1 MFLEINPIA
10 HITRSDGEVRIQ
22 TVSEHCRNTAEYTA
36 ESLQKIGLCNSGY
49 LAGLLHDM
57 GKCTEIFKQYIQNAF
72 NGEKVRRGTVNHTFA
87 AVIFLFEH
95 YHTNKNDEYDKI
107 TCEIL
112 AWVMGSHHGLFDCVS
127 PQHTNGFYHRLKK
140 DKTDIF
146 YEEAQY
152 NFLENCSDLNEI
164 DSLFKISKTE
174 IQNFFDRIYKDLKL
188 NNKYSADV
196 KLRVFTFMQGLAARL
211 ILSALIDGDRRDTAE
226 FMQGKKNEFM
236 YADKNFWINTVDR
249 FEKNYKSMIL
259 DSAENSQINQARR
272 YISDQSMK
280 FANMPSGIYKM
291 TLPTGA
297 GKTLS
302 ALRYSIHHAKK
313 YEKKRIIFVIP
324 LLSILDQ
331 NSKVIKE
338 YIGSDIVLEHH
349 SNVLKSN
356 FSDNELDEY
365 ELLSESW
372 ESPVIITTLVQL
384 LNVLFSGKTN
394 AIRRMN
400 SLTDS
405 VIVID
410 EVQTI
415 PRKTMY
421 MFNSAINFLAD
432 YCKCTVILSSAT
444 QPGFDKLEYP
454 VMLSENSN
462 MIRGDKQL
470 FSVFKRTEII
480 DKTDKYGM
488 SYDELTDFA
497 EEVFEDVQ
505 SLLIICN
512 TKRSAKEL
520 FERLSMLKSD
530 KAVIFHL
537 STSMCMKHR
546 QEALSE
552 INNYLNP
559 GSSKKIICVSTQLVE
574 AGVDFSFE
582 SCIRVKAGLDNIA
595 QAAGRCNRSGE
606 FNKICNVYI
615 ISLKDE
621 NLTYLK
627 DIKASQDAYNE
638 FYEVY
643 QNHINQYENDM
654 LSDSSVDLFYDIL
667 MKKHISKD
675 LYKYPYENCSLFE
688 MLSVNNTYN
697 RKTDTKEQY
706 FINQAFKS
714 AGEIFEVFDNQT
726 TDVIVPYNDEA
737 KEIIAE
743 LCSEK
748 TKFDIGHLK
757 DIIRQAKPYTISLYK
772 YQMKDAYMFISDK
785 DNRFFALQERYYNEE
800 TGFDPDNFQCY

>member
-1 MFLEINPIA
+1 
-10 HITRSDGEVRIQ
+10 
-22 TVSEHCRNTAEYTA
+22 
-36 ESLQKIGLCNSGY
+36 
-49 LAGLLHDM
+49 
-57 GKCTEIFKQYIQNAF
+57 
-72 NGEKVRRGTVNHTFA
+72 
-87 AVIFLFEH
+87 
-95 YHTNKNDEYDKI
+95 
-107 TCEIL
+107 
-112 AWVMGSHHGLFDCVS
+112 
-127 PQHTNGFYHRLKK
+127 
-140 DKTDIF
+140 
-146 YEEAQY
+146 
-152 NFLENCSDLNEI
+152 
-164 DSLFKISKTE
+164 
-174 IQNFFDRIYKDLKL
+174 
-188 NNKYSADV
+188 
-196 KLRVFTFMQGLAARL
+196 
-211 ILSALIDGDRRDTAE
+211 
-226 FMQGKKNEFM
+226 
-236 YADKNFWINTVDR
+236 
-249 FEKNYKSMIL
+249 
-259 DSAENSQINQARR
+259 
-272 YISDQSMK
+272 
-280 FANMPSGIYKM
+280 
-291 TLPTGA
+291 
-297 GKTLS
+297 
-302 ALRYSIHHAKK
+302 
-313 YEKKRIIFVIP
+313 
-324 LLSILDQ
+324 
-331 NSKVIKE
+331 
-338 YIGSDIVLEHH
+338 
-349 SNVLKSN
+349 
-356 FSDNELDEY
+356 
-365 ELLSESW
+365 
-372 ESPVIITTLVQL
+372 
-384 LNVLFSGKTN
+384 
-394 AIRRMN
+394 MN

-520 FERLSMLKSD
+520 FERLIMLKSD